1 MEGKTNEVYIEVYS
15 ILNLLGQEYINKL
28 PSTLYE
34 MIEKN
39 VIDTKKRKYTSLS
52 EINETNI
59 LKDSISMIA
68 LFHYNYWCEF
78 QEEKNE
84 LKLLL
89 KNNSIDNENKKRE
102 KYNPDN
108 IFEKNNFTNKNINN
122 TSEEQ
127 TNMYQGNIENT
138 NVPVII
144 EKQSYIN
151 KIINF
156 FLKFFNKSK

>member
-1 MEGKTNEVYIEVYS
+1 MEGNAKEIYVEVYN

-28 PSTLYE
+28 PSNLYE

-39 VIDTKKRKYTSLS
+39 VIDIEKIKYTSLS

-59 LKDSISMIA
+59 LKDSIAMIA

-89 KNNSIDNENKKRE
+89 KNNSINNENKKRE

-108 IFEKNNFTNKNINN
+108 IFEKNINN
-122 TSEEQ
+122 TSDQ
-127 TNMYQGNIENT
+127 KRDMHKGNIENT

-144 EKQSYIN
+144 EKQNSF
-151 KIINF
+151 KRIINF
-156 FLKFFNKSK
+156 FLKFFNKFK